1 MAALVFLAGAC
12 ASSSSEPRP
21 SPALATS
28 PAAASAFEAIREA
41 WRAPDRV
48 SPASLRGAIESFLS
62 RHRSDG
68 LVPVARVYL
77 ALVAMKQEDFATA
90 DRQLA
95 LTATLPPGTAHDLW
109 TVASAR
115 RLRLRGEPESAMELL
130 RPLIGKS
137 VDPVGRAVFQEELT
151 LAALATGREYEAIS
165 YMDAWL
171 RATTEDEK
179 EQTTHAVATI
189 VERLPRDVLVG
200 ALQAMRAERKTYG
213 YGVEIERILADRLVA
228 IATSS
233 GDAELARMLLDPDA
247 GAIVVTGEAGV
258 ELGELATSRLGL
270 NVVGGRTIGLLLPTE
285 SPGLR
290 DESADVLRGV
300 MWALGLPRGV
310 RSPSMPSR
318 DPTAAAAG
326 PSPCAPR
333 EPAPALAEP
342 AAGEGLRIVTRDDA
356 GSADRTEVSLDELA
370 GDGAAVVVA
379 GLDEQTAERALR
391 WGEAHQVAVVALVPP
406 RGGEPHGSFGF
417 VLGEPRANVVSAL
430 ARAAAATQPWVPIVD
445 ASELPLYP
453 AEGGRLGELTLLP
466 PVSCDIPAARAGD
479 PRFPITQWEMQKTRA
494 WLVSGSAACA
504 RDVLGELS
512 RAGAHGVV
520 GLTLEAAAL
529 LPHAPAL
536 HVLAASAGVIPESAA
551 AEARDDE
558 LRRFSATLGQA
569 TWWTALGRDAATLAR
584 VAVGRLPTD
593 EASAPAIVAQRRVQA
608 RDALALARAP
618 LWSTE
623 ATGWDGSHTIRR
635 TVCAIPAVEPR

>member
-1 MAALVFLAGAC
+1 V
-12 ASSSSEPRP
+12 RP
-21 SPALATS
+21 SPALATT
-28 PAAASAFEAIREA
+28 PAAGSAFEAIREG
-41 WRAPDRV
+41 WRTPDRV
-48 SPASLRGAIESFLS
+48 NPATLRGAIESFLV
-62 RHRSDG
+62 RYPSDG

-77 ALVAMKQEDFATA
+77 ALVAMRQEDFATA

-95 LTATLPPGTAHDLW
+95 LTAKLSPGAARDLW
-109 TVASAR
+109 TVANAR

-137 VDPVGRAVFQEELT
+137 VDPIGRAVFQEELT
-151 LAALATGREYEAIS
+151 LAALATGRDYEAIS

-179 EQTTHAVATI
+179 EQTTRAVTTI

-200 ALQAMRAERKTYG
+200 ALQAMRAERTTYG
-213 YGVEIERILADRLVA
+213 YGVEIERILAERLVV
-228 IATSS
+228 IATSA

-258 ELGELATSRLGL
+258 ELGELATSRRGL

-310 RSPSMPSR
+310 RSVSAPPQRDAVGSGAPSM
-318 DPTAAAAG
+318 
-326 PSPCAPR
+326 CAPP

-342 AAGEGLRIVTRDDA
+342 TPREGLRLVTRDDA

-370 GDGAAVVVA
+370 GEGAAIVVA

-391 WGEAHQVAVVALVPP
+391 WGENHQMPVVALVPP
-406 RGGEPHGSFGF
+406 RSGESPGRFGF
-417 VLGEPRANVVSAL
+417 VLGEPRANVVKAL
-430 ARAAAATQPWVPIVD
+430 ALAAATPSTAAQAWVPIVD
-445 ASELPLYP
+445 ASEVPLYP
-453 AEGGRLGELTLLP
+453 AEGGRLGDLTLLP

-479 PRFPITQWEMQKTRA
+479 PRFPIAQWEMQRTRA
-494 WLVSGSAACA
+494 WLVSGSSVCA

-512 RAGAHGVV
+512 KASARGVV
-520 GLTLEAAAL
+520 GLTLEAAAI

-536 HVLAASAGVIPESAA
+536 RVLVASAGIIPESAA
-551 AEARDDE
+551 AQARDDE
-558 LRRFSATLGQA
+558 LRRFSATLGHV

-593 EASAPAIVAQRRVQA
+593 EASAPSVVAQRRVQA
-608 RDALALARAP
+608 RDALGVARAP

-623 ATGWDGSHTIRR
+623 ANGWGDSHAIHR
-635 TVCAIPAVEPR
+635 TVCAIPAVEPPGK